1 MKMPM
6 RKIKMTAWGWIMALM
21 LVLLLLI
28 LHSVTGTP
36 VFAPSAYNSY
46 TLQALAWRRGLPY
59 LQQDVPHLELAIKD
73 GLYFVSFPP
82 VPSVPLYLLS
92 FIFGDKTPDGLLV
105 KLYALIAYF
114 AMYRAFKHK
123 GRQDMYAA
131 LCSFLLCAASS
142 MLPLLLSGAVWYQAQ
157 VMAFMFTALAV
168 SGMLSGHYTTA
179 LLCYALSVG
188 CRPFNVLYGFLL
200 LYIFLINMRSSGRTS
215 LKSALKYILPGI
227 ILGLCVAGGYA
238 WYNSIRFGSPFEFG
252 HNYLPEFSFQG
263 GKQFSLSHI
272 QKNAGTFILGLP
284 FEEGNDGL
292 ALRRFGFSLFIANPA
307 LLLMIILFCADV
319 LRRRA
324 GAYEVLIFVSPE

>member
-131 LCSFLLCAASS
+131 LCSFLLCAASF

-227 ILGLCVAGGYA
+227 ILGYA
-238 WYNSIRFGSPFEFG
+238 WQAAMPGIIPF
-252 HNYLPEFSFQG
+252 
-263 GKQFSLSHI
+263 
-272 QKNAGTFILGLP
+272 
-284 FEEGNDGL
+284 
-292 ALRRFGFSLFIANPA
+292 AL
-307 LLLMIILFCADV
+307 
-319 LRRRA
+319 
-324 GAYEVLIFVSPE
+324 EVLSSLVITICPSFPFREGSNSLCPTFKKTPAPSSLGFPLKKAMTAWRSGDLDFHCLSQTLLCC